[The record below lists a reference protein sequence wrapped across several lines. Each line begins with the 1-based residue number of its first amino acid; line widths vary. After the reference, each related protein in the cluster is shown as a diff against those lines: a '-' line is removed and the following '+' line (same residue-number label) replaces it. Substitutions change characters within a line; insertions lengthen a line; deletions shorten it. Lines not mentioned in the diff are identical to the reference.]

1 LIDGLLAG
9 YELFLESSSL
19 FVTFLEFFEQI
30 KVVLLQIGQLSIGP
44 LFFASAVFMLLL
56 LHHFFES
63 PHLLA

>member
-1 LIDGLLAG
+1 MIDGLLAG

-56 LHHFFES
+56 LYHFFES